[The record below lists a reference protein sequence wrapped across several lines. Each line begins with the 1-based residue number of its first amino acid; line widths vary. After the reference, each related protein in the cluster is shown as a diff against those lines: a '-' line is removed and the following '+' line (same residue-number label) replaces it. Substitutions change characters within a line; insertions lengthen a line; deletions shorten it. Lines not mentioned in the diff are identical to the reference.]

1 VESICL
7 DSNWFVHRAFVRRF
21 AVRRYC
27 GVRVTA
33 REETE
38 EPQAFAESGHHSQ
51 IAQWQG
57 FRALIARE
65 SGDKGIM
72 RANKKTLTAVVMV
85 AIIVIA
91 AAVFLSGHGQSTAAS
106 TQRESSSASNPSR
119 SDPTVDL
126 SPSQLNS
133 IKVEPVGMYKFD
145 VEKEAVGNISYA
157 DDLSVDVF
165 PAYQGTIIKA
175 LVELGAQVQKDQP
188 LYTIK
193 SPDLIQAES
202 TLIGAAATYE
212 LTTKE
217 LERAKDL
224 YTTNVGVPQ
233 KELEQA
239 ISDQQTAEGAL
250 KAARDA
256 VRVFGKTDA
265 EIDQMIASRKIDPA
279 LVVRSPIA
287 GKVTAF
293 NAPAGLLVQPGSPPA
308 PYSVANV
315 TVKWMLANVPESESA
330 SYQLGQP
337 VEVNVMAHPDRTFK
351 GKVSKIY
358 EAVDPNTHR
367 VTIRSEISDAGNE
380 LRPGMLANFV
390 IRIDGP
396 VEATSIPANGVVREP
411 DGTMV
416 AWVTTDRR
424 HFVQKVIK
432 TGLRQNAHVQILDGL
447 ERGDLVVSDGAVFL
461 SNMLEAPPS
470 D

>member
-1 VESICL
+1 MK
-7 DSNWFVHRAFVRRF
+7 DSQQVNKRTIVV
-21 AVRRYC
+21 V
-27 GVRVTA
+27 VT
-33 REETE
+33 
-38 EPQAFAESGHHSQ
+38 
-51 IAQWQG
+51 
-57 FRALIARE
+57 
-65 SGDKGIM
+65 
-72 RANKKTLTAVVMV
+72 V
-85 AIIVIA
+85 ATIIIA
-91 AAVFLSGHGQSTAAS
+91 AAVFLSGRSQSAS
-106 TQRESSSASNPSR
+106 TNTPRGNSLAPNSSRP
-119 SDPTVDL
+119 DPAVDL
-126 SPSQLNS
+126 TASQLNS
-133 IKVEPVGMYKFD
+133 IKIEAVGAYLFP

-165 PAYQGTIIKA
+165 PPYQGTIIRA
-175 LVELGAQVQKDQP
+175 YVELGAQVQKDQP

-202 TLIGAAATYE
+202 TLIGAAATYD

-217 LERAKDL
+217 LARAKDL
-224 YTTNVGVPQ
+224 YTTDVGVPQ

-239 ISDQQTAEGAL
+239 VSDQQTAEGAL

-265 EIDQMIASRKIDPA
+265 EIDQMISSRKIDPA

-287 GKVTAF
+287 GKVTSF

-315 TVKWMLANVPESESA
+315 TVKWMLANVPESEST
-330 SYQLGQP
+330 SYQLGQR
-337 VEVNVMAHPDRTFK
+337 VEVKVMAYPDRVFE

-367 VTIRSEISDAGNE
+367 VTIRSEIIDPKNA
-380 LRPGMLANFV
+380 LRPGMLANFI
-390 IRIDGP
+390 IRVDGP
-396 VEATSIPANGVVREP
+396 VQATAISANGVVREP

-416 AWVTTDRR
+416 AWVTTDRH
-424 HFVQKVIK
+424 HFVQRVIQ
-432 TGLRQNAHVQILDGL
+432 TGLRKDDRVQILDGL
-447 ERGDLVVSDGAVFL
+447 QRGELVVSDGAVFL

>member
-1 VESICL
+1 MS
-7 DSNWFVHRAFVRRF
+7 DSLRVNKRVIAA
-21 AVRRYC
+21 AV
-27 GVRVTA
+27 T
-33 REETE
+33 
-38 EPQAFAESGHHSQ
+38 
-51 IAQWQG
+51 
-57 FRALIARE
+57 
-65 SGDKGIM
+65 
-72 RANKKTLTAVVMV
+72 V
-85 AIIVIA
+85 AIVVIA
-91 AAVFLSGHGQSTAAS
+91 AAVFLSGRGQSS
-106 TQRESSSASNPSR
+106 TESARGNTSISNSSQST
-119 SDPTVDL
+119 PTVDL
-126 SPSQLNS
+126 SQSQLS
-133 IKVEPVGMYKFD
+133 SVKIEPVGTYRFD

-157 DDLSVDVF
+157 DDLSVDVY
-165 PAYQGTIIKA
+165 PQNPGTIIKA

-217 LERAKDL
+217 LARAKDL

-265 EIDQMIASRKIDPA
+265 EIDQMIASRKIDSA

-287 GKVTAF
+287 GKVTSF
-293 NAPAGLLVQPGSPPA
+293 NAPAGLLVQPGTPPA

-315 TVKWMLANVPESESA
+315 TVKWMLANVPEGETA
-330 SYQLGQP
+330 AYHLQQP
-337 VEVNVMAHPDRTFK
+337 VEVKVLAYPDRVYK

-367 VTIRSEISDAGNE
+367 VTIRSEIVDPKNE

-390 IRIDGP
+390 IHVDGP
-396 VEATSIPANGVVREP
+396 LEATAIPANGVVREP

-416 AWVTTDRR
+416 AWVTTDHR

-432 TGLRQNAHVQILDGL
+432 TGLRQNGRVQILDGL
-447 ERGDLVVSDGAVFL
+447 RQGELVVTDGAVFL